1 MGSESG
7 LGSSSVMALT
17 ENNSPGNAVISP
29 TRWESQQLKADPLR
43 AWPLYDGGIYVP
55 LVADWVTPL

>member
-17 ENNSPGNAVISP
+17 ETTVLVMHVC
-29 TRWESQQLKADPLR
+29 WDSQQLKVDPLR
-43 AWPLYDGGIYVP
+43 AWPLYYGGIYVP
-55 LVADWVTPL
+55 VVADWVTPL